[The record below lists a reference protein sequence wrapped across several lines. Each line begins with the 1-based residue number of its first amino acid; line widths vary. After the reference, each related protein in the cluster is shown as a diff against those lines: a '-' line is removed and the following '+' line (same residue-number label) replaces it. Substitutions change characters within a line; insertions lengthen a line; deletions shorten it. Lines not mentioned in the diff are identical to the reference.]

1 MKKHLICM
9 IFGAMLFYGCG
20 DDGIGAKP
28 KAPSCGDTDVK
39 ETVEKIIFSSNICSS
54 AGTYCACV
62 ALKKKL
68 SVEEVIQMKQSFC
81 YNMDKEKLLKEIEEL
96 KQAKL
101 TEIDTIEQQD
111 RESYCEAKFLD
122 LSLNYSARYTD
133 DGKTLKVKITQYQ

>member
-39 ETVEKIIFSSNICSS
+39 ETVKKIIVSSDICPR
-54 AGTYCACV
+54 AGVGYCAC
-62 ALKKKL
+62 AAIKDKL
-68 SVEEVIQMKQSFC
+68 SVEEVMQFYVCKDI
-81 YNMDKEKLLKEIEEL
+81 NKEKLLKDIEKL
-96 KQAKL
+96 KQAMP

-111 RESYCEAKFLD
+111 RESRCEAKLLN
-122 LSLNYSARYTD
+122 LSLSYSARYAD

>member
-1 MKKHLICM
+1 M
-9 IFGAMLFYGCG
+9 IFGAILFSGCG

-39 ETVEKIIFSSNICSS
+39 ETVEKIIFSSNIRD
-54 AGTYCACV
+54 YLPHLCAKEV
-62 ALKKKL
+62 VINNN
-68 SVEEVIQMKQSFC
+68 SVEEVLQFYGCKNI
-81 YNMDKEKLLKEIEEL
+81 NKEKLLKDIEEL

-111 RESYCEAKFLD
+111 RESHCEAKFLD
-122 LSLNYSARYTD
+122 LSLSYSARYTD

>member
-9 IFGAMLFYGCG
+9 IFGAILFSGCG

-39 ETVEKIIFSSNICSS
+39 ETVKKIIFSNGICN
-54 AGTYCACV
+54 GGGRYCACA
-62 ALKKKL
+62 ALEKKL
-68 SVEEVIQMKQSFC
+68 SVEEVMQFYVCKDI
-81 YNMDKEKLLKEIEEL
+81 NKEKLLKDIEEL

-111 RESYCEAKFLD
+111 RESRCEAKFLD